1 MCEPWLYLLKKKKR
15 TFNHLRLVIK
25 WVGHT
30 GRLAQHETQRA
41 RVISSKAF
49 DVCCMQN
56 HSLGRQLFFPSSS
69 YYLTRNEFPFGFGV
83 LFFELLL
90 FRVEWLLFLSIL
102 YGNSRKEGSYA
113 ERAFFFF
120 SFFCFWSFHLGQTAW
135 LRHNGYSLPR
145 SNRPTNWVHLWEI
158 PST

>member
-41 RVISSKAF
+41 RVISPKLSMFVACRIIPWAGNF
-49 DVCCMQN
+49 F
-56 HSLGRQLFFPSSS
+56 SLLH
-69 YYLTRNEFPFGFGV
+69 LTISRETN
-83 LFFELLL
+83 LLL
-90 FRVEWLLFLSIL
+90 VSVSYFWVASFRVEWLLFLSIL